1 MLTAKCRDTEHTVT
15 MALIKQTWQNIK
27 DDDHLNGLNQSC
39 CYKTGKWQPCKEGNQ
54 SELDGLGSWL
64 QQTDLVCGGYGE
76 GRTGR
81 AVLEL
86 KARTDETEKRLGIFL
101 LLKGFS
107 ADKRTLTTAKR
118 AFHLSCTNM
127 EDDEW
132 THKSD
137 TVGESKGGEHCREE
151 SQKT

>member
-1 MLTAKCRDTEHTVT
+1 MVWELATTDRPGLWWLWRGDDRESCSSDTE
-15 MALIKQTWQNIK
+15 
-27 DDDHLNGLNQSC
+27 
-39 CYKTGKWQPCKEGNQ
+39 
-54 SELDGLGSWL
+54 
-64 QQTDLVCGGYGE
+64 
-76 GRTGR
+76 
-81 AVLEL
+81 EL

-132 THKSD
+132 THESD